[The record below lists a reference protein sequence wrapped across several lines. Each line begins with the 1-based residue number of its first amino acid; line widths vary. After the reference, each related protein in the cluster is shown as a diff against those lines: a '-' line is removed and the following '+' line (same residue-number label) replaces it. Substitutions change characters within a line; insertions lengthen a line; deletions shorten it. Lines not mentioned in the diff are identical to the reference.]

1 MMPPRWRNSFLTERP
16 NRQKMVRLE
25 EGAAVMAAVRDLLS
39 PYERAVI
46 LHWLDGMSFQEIADA
61 CGTHLKSFDNALW
74 RVKCKLR
81 RHFLR
86 EAAATDHRPGVVPR
100 VERSSAMVRAAHR

>member
-1 MMPPRWRNSFLTERP
+1 
-16 NRQKMVRLE
+16 LE

-46 LHWLDGMSFQEIADA
+46 LRWLDGMSFQEIAEA
-61 CGTHLKSFDNALW
+61 CGTHLKSVDNALW

-86 EAAATDHRPGVVPR
+86 EAAEHAGQY
-100 VERSSAMVRAAHR
+100 RA